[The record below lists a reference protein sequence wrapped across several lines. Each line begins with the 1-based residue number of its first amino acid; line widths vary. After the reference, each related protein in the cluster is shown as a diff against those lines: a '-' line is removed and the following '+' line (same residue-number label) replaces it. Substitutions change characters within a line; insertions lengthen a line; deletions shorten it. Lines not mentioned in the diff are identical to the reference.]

1 MSRGPHK
8 EQSENTCKVKINMDQ
23 SRVDRVTAI
32 AIRHG
37 VSVSGLMREMVKRQL
52 EAIS

>member
-8 EQSENTCKVKINMDQ
+8 EQYDLPCKIKINFDQ
-23 SRVDRVTAI
+23 NTVDRVTAM
-32 AIRHG
+32 AKPHG

-52 EAIS
+52 EAVS